1 MYHYICLGRGTA
13 DELAANVRANSA
25 LSLPWLAKGEA
36 GNRAVI
42 VAGGPSAA
50 RYISDIQAA
59 RADGATIFACNGA
72 ARWLREKA
80 DVIADAQVVIDPT
93 PETATLVDPLAGV
106 HYIASRVAPETLA
119 AAANPVL
126 WHHGGP
132 ELEDYF
138 PAERVARGGYML
150 IVGGSSCGIA
160 ALGVAA
166 ALGHRDIDL
175 YGFDSSYSDDGRA
188 HAYPQPMNAGLP
200 TVEVPFAGK
209 KFRTQLGMR
218 QQAFEFPKVV
228 ADLETL
234 GYRVRLHGDGLL
246 PWVYRS
252 LRGEGGELTE
262 QDKYRAM
269 WSIDQYRQHSPGE
282 HAVPQFL
289 GVVRPSGVVVDWGC
303 GSGRASLR
311 LAEAGLEPVLVDFA
325 DNARDPECLPLPFVQ
340 WDLTERNCPVRAEYG
355 FCSDVLEHIPGA
367 EAAIDTMLDCT
378 PNLFLRVDTEED
390 DFGEMI
396 GHDLHVTL
404 KPHEEWRAILS
415 RRAEIVWEQQDG
427 RISSF
432 YVRRLNVQ

>member
-1 MYHYICLGRGTA
+1 
-13 DELAANVRANSA
+13 
-25 LSLPWLAKGEA
+25 
-36 GNRAVI
+36 
-42 VAGGPSAA
+42 
-50 RYISDIQAA
+50 
-59 RADGATIFACNGA
+59 
-72 ARWLREKA
+72 
-80 DVIADAQVVIDPT
+80 
-93 PETATLVDPLAGV
+93 
-106 HYIASRVAPETLA
+106 
-119 AAANPVL
+119 
-126 WHHGGP
+126 
-132 ELEDYF
+132 
-138 PAERVARGGYML
+138 
-150 IVGGSSCGIA
+150 
-160 ALGVAA
+160 
-166 ALGHRDIDL
+166 
-175 YGFDSSYSDDGRA
+175 
-188 HAYPQPMNAGLP
+188 
-200 TVEVPFAGK
+200 
-209 KFRTQLGMR
+209 
-218 QQAFEFPKVV
+218 
-228 ADLETL
+228 
-234 GYRVRLHGDGLL
+234 L

-269 WSIDQYRQHSPGE
+269 WSIDQYRLHSPGE

-289 GVVRPSGVVVDWGC
+289 GVARPSGVVVDWGC

-311 LAEAGLEPVLVDFA
+311 MAEAGLEPVLVDFA

-355 FCSDVLEHIPGA
+355 FCSDVLEHIHGA

-390 DFGEMI
+390 QFGEMI